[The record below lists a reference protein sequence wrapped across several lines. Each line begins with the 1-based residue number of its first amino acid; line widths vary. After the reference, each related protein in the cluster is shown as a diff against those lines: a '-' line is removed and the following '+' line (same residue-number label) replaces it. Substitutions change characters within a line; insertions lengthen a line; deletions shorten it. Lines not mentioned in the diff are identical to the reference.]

1 MNQRERMYHLRSCF
15 EGRRGEGNN
24 LNERVQ
30 TDQAGGRQQV
40 SLMERE
46 RKKRKRKEKEGRS
59 FLETRGAS
67 RVW

>member
-1 MNQRERMYHLRSCF
+1 MKEFRLIKQ
-15 EGRRGEGNN
+15 
-24 LNERVQ
+24 
-30 TDQAGGRQQV
+30 GGRLQV